1 MTEMDS
7 LEPAVKYKI
16 AVVLRED
23 LQGWQKLNVTAFLV
37 SGITAGAMVQGLT
50 YYDKSG
56 YKYLPMFQEPV
67 MTYSAPLEGLRSI
80 ADRARVRDI
89 PFAIFT
95 DELFLTYDDEANRQA
110 VSAFYSEDLN
120 LAGLAFR
127 CPRNAADKLLKGYKL
142 MS

>member
-1 MTEMDS
+1 MTQVDN
-7 LEPAVKYKI
+7 LEKSAKYKI

-37 SGITAGAMVQGLT
+37 SGVTAGAMVQGLT
-50 YYDKSG
+50 YYDRSG

-127 CPRNAADKLLKGYKL
+127 CPKNAADKLLKGFEL